1 MKSAF
6 TEKLIHAH
14 QSNDKYP
21 NLSADDPLATMPL
34 AYEIQKQF
42 VEQLNEEVI
51 GYKAALTAEPLQKM
65 MGIEEPISGI
75 LFNSGDYSNQTTIK
89 SHRDLLIETE
99 LGFQTK
105 VAITKPI
112 QPEEA
117 YSLMECFYPMIE
129 VASPNLTS
137 QPSGVD
143 LVASNS
149 ASFGFIKGTPTDCNN
164 VDPDSIDVNLN
175 HEGNSLHSNLCSTV
189 MSGQAHALAWLINQ
203 VISLF
208 GEVKANSL
216 LMSGSV
222 GPAHPGQPGSYSA
235 EFGQLDKITFEIE

>member
-6 TEKLIHAH
+6 TKKLIQAH
-14 QSNDKYP
+14 QSNHKYP
-21 NLSADDPLATMPL
+21 NLSAEDPLATIPF
-34 AYEIQKQF
+34 AYEIQKEF
-42 VEQLNEEVI
+42 IEQIDDEMI
-51 GYKAALTAEPLQKM
+51 GYKAALTAEPMQKI
-65 MGIEEPISGI
+65 MGIAEPISGV
-75 LFNSGDYSNQTTIK
+75 LFKSGDYSNHPSIK
-89 SHRDLLIETE
+89 SSRDILIETE

-105 VAITKPI
+105 KAITKPV

-117 YSLMECFYPMIE
+117 FSLMDCFYPMIE

-149 ASFGFIKGTPTDCNN
+149 ASFGFIKGAPVDCNAI
-164 VDPDSIDVNLN
+164 DPDSIDVNLN
-175 HEGNSLHSNLCSTV
+175 HDGDKLHSSRCNSV

-203 VISLF
+203 IISLF
-208 GEVKANSL
+208 GEIEANSL

-222 GPAHPGQPGSYSA
+222 GPAHPGQPGNYNA
-235 EFGQLDKITFEIE
+235 EFGQLDKITFIIE